1 MQSLRSAWVFGSLSI
16 AVAGCRMPQALES
29 AGFYLESE
37 EPLARDQAGA
47 SVEAEAAP
55 PLLAWDGGVVQ
66 GPRPGQVSD
75 QGTPAHGL
83 EPTIEG
89 RMHILEL
96 YQAVLDERD
105 SLALE
110 VKALTA
116 ALEKS
121 ETGLGETRRASSE
134 LETRMAALEEAK
146 EALLRQNQ
154 ELAARLTTAQIR
166 RLEAE
171 KLLLE
176 TRIAW
181 QREKGEPQAPRGEK

>member
-1 MQSLRSAWVFGSLSI
+1 
-16 AVAGCRMPQALES
+16 
-29 AGFYLESE
+29 
-37 EPLARDQAGA
+37 
-47 SVEAEAAP
+47 
-55 PLLAWDGGVVQ
+55 
-66 GPRPGQVSD
+66 
-75 QGTPAHGL
+75 
-83 EPTIEG
+83 
-89 RMHILEL
+89 MHILEL

-121 ETGLGETRRASSE
+121 ETGLGEARRSSSE
-134 LETRMAALEEAK
+134 LETRIAALEEAK

-181 QREKGEPQAPRGEK
+181 QRQRGEKEAPREEK